1 MGDNKDILE
10 VEDDNKFIRTIEG
23 IVKLLESDEGR
34 ELASNI
40 TTKLKDLMD
49 KFFTLDDDGK
59 KEIKDRIKMQ
69 LKEKFKDVES
79 DLVAHIK
86 MSVYQRYALF
96 LICLVLIVGLLAFFA
111 NKLYKSLTYKDRMRE
126 EKRKL
131 KEERKNKEKKKVK

>member
-96 LICLVLIVGLLAFFA
+96 LICLVLIVGLLGTLF
-111 NKLYKSLTYKDRMRE
+111 
-126 EKRKL
+126 
-131 KEERKNKEKKKVK
+131 